1 MRTQDQALQ
10 DKTIELEG
18 KDRELQAK
26 VGALE
31 EKEREQRELV
41 AIVKVV
47 CDQLKVGAAAT
58 LAQRLLLLPQRMKD
72 LVMEQARRITQKVMG
87 IVLAHYP
94 SFDGETVSAG
104 WPLDLP
110 DEECDAAEARATDFA
125 DKMTTLAAEEL
136 GIVEDA
142 AGGGPSVPAP

>member
-26 VGALE
+26 TRALD
-31 EKEREQRELV
+31 EKKREQQELIAVVRV
-41 AIVKVV
+41 A
-47 CDQLKVGAAAT
+47 CDRLEVGAAAT
-58 LAQRLLLLPQRMKD
+58 LAQRLLLLPQKVKN
-72 LVMEQARRITQKVMG
+72 LALEQARRIIRKMMG

-94 SFDGETVSAG
+94 SFHGETVSEG

-110 DEECDAAEARATDFA
+110 DEECDAAEARAIDLA
-125 DKMTTLAAEEL
+125 EKMTTLATEEL
-136 GIVEDA
+136 GIIEDA
-142 AGGGPSVPAP
+142 ARGSPNVPAP

>member
-10 DKTIELEG
+10 EKNIELEE

-26 VGALE
+26 VGVLH

-41 AIVKVV
+41 ADIKAV
-47 CDQLKVGAAAT
+47 CDQLEVDAAVT
-58 LAQRLLLLPQRMKD
+58 LAQRLLLIPQRVKD
-72 LVMEQARRITQKVMG
+72 LVMEQARRITRKVMG
-87 IVLAHYP
+87 IVFAHYP

-110 DEECDAAEARATDFA
+110 DADCDAAEARATDLA
-125 DKMTTLAAEEL
+125 EKMTTLAAEEL
-136 GIVEDA
+136 GIIEDV
-142 AGGGPSVPAP
+142 GEENPNVPAP

>member
-31 EKEREQRELV
+31 VKEREQRELAAV
-41 AIVKVV
+41 IEVV
-47 CDQLKVGAAAT
+47 CGRLQVGAAAT
-58 LAQRLLLLPQRMKD
+58 LTQRLLLLPQKVKN
-72 LVMEQARRITQKVMG
+72 LALEQARRITRKMMG

-94 SFDGETVSAG
+94 SFDGETVSEG
-104 WPLDLP
+104 WPQDLP
-110 DEECDAAEARATDFA
+110 DEECDAAEARATDLA

-136 GIVEDA
+136 GIIEDA

>member
-31 EKEREQRELV
+31 EKEREQRELAAVIEV
-41 AIVKVV
+41 A
-47 CDQLKVGAAAT
+47 CGQLGVSPATT
-58 LAQRLLLLPQRMKD
+58 LAQRLLLIPPRVKD
-72 LVMEQARRITQKVMG
+72 LAMEQVRRIARKMMG

-104 WPLDLP
+104 WPLDLL
-110 DEECDAAEARATDFA
+110 DEECDAAKARATDLA
-125 DKMTTLAAEEL
+125 EKMTTLAAEEL
-136 GIVEDA
+136 RIIEDA
-142 AGGGPSVPAP
+142 AGGSPNVHAP